1 MAEILPI
8 DNILAMNLTIPN
20 YQRPYKWQ
28 EKNVLEL
35 LFDLKAAIDTSN
47 KADYEDFRYRL
58 GTILLH
64 KTDGKTFDIVDGQQR
79 LLTLSLLKLVLNKSY
94 SNSLLKHN
102 FADSASKA
110 NIKQNYAAIKEWLID
125 NPEKQE
131 AISSGLA
138 SLFEAVVITV
148 DEVDEAF
155 QLFDSQNTRGKELD
169 PTDLLKAHHLR
180 CFKEGEG
187 KIKLINGYEVAE
199 PKDIHR
205 LFSTYLFPILNW
217 SKKEKTHRFSSG
229 DLAAYKGTDR
239 QLDYP
244 YAKRIE
250 AAGDN
255 FQITEPFV
263 AGPSYFHFVDHCL
276 KLKKAIGGDFKAIDS
291 IIEEGRKKHSIG
303 FEYAVSL
310 FECALLAHKD
320 RFGKIEPAVAEKLFA
335 WAMMAR
341 VDRQTLGFDSINN
354 YAIGEGNSFTNSI
367 PAFTLIEQAVDPKEI
382 TGLKITIKDSE
393 YESWRWLSDELKKLL
408 GVN

>member
-8 DNILAMNLTIPN
+8 NDILAKNLSIPD

-28 EKNVLEL
+28 DKNAREL
-35 LFDLKAAIDTSN
+35 LSDLTQAIKDQGTDG
-47 KADYEDFRYRL
+47 ADFRYRL

-64 KTDGKTFDIVDGQQR
+64 KTGNRTFDIVDGQQR
-79 LLTLSLLKLVLNKSY
+79 LLTLSLLKLVLDGNY
-94 SNSLLKHN
+94 SNSLLKHK
-102 FADSASKA
+102 FTDTASKA
-110 NIKQNYAAIKEWLID
+110 NIKQNYAAIKEWLVD
-125 NPEKQE
+125 NAESKE

-138 SLFEAVVITV
+138 FLFEAVVITV
-148 DEVDEAF
+148 DKVDEAF

-180 CFKEGEG
+180 CFKEEEG
-187 KIKLINGYEVAE
+187 KTELINGYEAAN

-205 LFSTYLFPILNW
+205 LFSAYLFPILNW

-250 AAGDN
+250 AAGEN
-255 FQITEPFV
+255 FQLTEPFV
-263 AGPSYFHFVDHCL
+263 AGPSYFHFVDHYL
-276 KLKKAIGGDFKAIDS
+276 KLQKAMGEELKAIDS
-291 IIEEGRKKHSIG
+291 LIEEGRKKHSIG
-303 FEYAVSL
+303 FEYAVNL
-310 FECALLAHKD
+310 FECALLAYKD
-320 RFGKIEPAVAEKLFA
+320 RFGKIEFPIAKKLFA

-367 PAFTLIEQAVDPKEI
+367 PMFTLIKQAVDPKEI
-382 TGLKITIKDSE
+382 TGLKITIKNRE